1 MKTMHK
7 FLAVVISAAL
17 AAGLLAGCGAASS
30 TASSA
35 ASSEAVSSVAAS
47 SAASSEAVSSVAASS
62 EASSSEAASGQ
73 AEDAKVKAEFTVTGA
88 DGESQTFTLE
98 VTDGEKLS
106 DALVEAGLISEEEA
120 AAGFVTTVNGE
131 TADWDKDQA
140 WWCLTDATGEMTT
153 VGVADIA
160 LHDGDSYAFTYTK

>member
-47 SAASSEAVSSVAASS
+47 SEAASS
-62 EASSSEAASGQ
+62 
-73 AEDAKVKAEFTVTGA
+73 
-88 DGESQTFTLE
+88 
-98 VTDGEKLS
+98 
-106 DALVEAGLISEEEA
+106 EAGLISEEEA